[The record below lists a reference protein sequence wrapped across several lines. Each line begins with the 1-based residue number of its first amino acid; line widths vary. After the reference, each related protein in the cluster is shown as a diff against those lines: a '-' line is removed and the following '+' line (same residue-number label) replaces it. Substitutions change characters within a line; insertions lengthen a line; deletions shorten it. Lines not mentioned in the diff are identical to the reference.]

1 MSKNVAEDV
10 VRLLSPASLPP
21 SASTSTDPA
30 KLIRESYK
38 ATVVRN
44 SFQYLAISA
53 HLDLPIAPGALNALI
68 TYLQL
73 LSDMSNHEA
82 YTLRSHDLSQ
92 YMKLDASALR
102 ALNLTETPGNSVG
115 WFPLLNGMGC

>member
-10 VRLLSPASLPP
+10 IRILSPASLPP

-30 KLIRESYK
+30 KLIRMSSK
-38 ATVVRN
+38 ATIIEGYVN
-44 SFQYLAISA
+44 NLYTLA
-53 HLDLPIAPGALNALI
+53 HLDLPVAPGALNALI

-82 YTLRSHDLSQ
+82 YTLRSHDLTQ

-102 ALNLTETPGNSVG
+102 ALNLTEAPGNSVE
-115 WFPLLNGMGC
+115 